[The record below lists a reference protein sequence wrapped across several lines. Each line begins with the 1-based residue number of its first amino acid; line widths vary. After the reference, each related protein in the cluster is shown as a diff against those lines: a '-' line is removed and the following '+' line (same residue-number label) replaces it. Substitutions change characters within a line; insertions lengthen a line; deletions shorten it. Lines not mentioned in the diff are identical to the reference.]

1 MDWSSKE
8 GVAEIEENLADL
20 SLEKTITSSLK
31 SAEEIERLTVDES
44 LNDIQRAVF
53 LLSSGQEVQ
62 RISVIKNLASLITDN
77 HDDAMRRVVP
87 KVREVLHLASIELQQ
102 AAAETF
108 VHIAE
113 KQIVLHATYS
123 QTFLQTILTNIDNR
137 DPDISEAWLGVLLQ
151 VISHLPKDLIRKEIL
166 TVAISKG
173 RLTQLMQS
181 RLASCLILGKIATR
195 FDSFMIRKDLL
206 PLVTSLCQDIEY
218 EVRACMCRQLDA
230 VARGLGLE
238 PTKSAILPELV
249 ELSNDE
255 ESCVRLAALETIVN
269 LLSLLDDETCTQ
281 TIIPLICKFCET
293 AMIQEDATLPTVAR
307 QFGKLSHGLS
317 VNLNEEQKAWM
328 MSFYCKLCLL
338 GLNNKNKDN
347 GIQSPP
353 VLPIYT
359 DEDRYIECRIASAF
373 NIPCM
378 VLFAGARNFKRE
390 LHGTFASLC
399 DDPHPMVRSTI
410 ATGFH
415 EIAKLLG
422 NNVSLIQGELINL
435 LKDESVDVLQG
446 LVSHLPETLQM
457 FAKSSGNVVT
467 ESKVSGLSEL
477 IPALCEAELN
487 ISQCRRWRLHV
498 SMLEKLSC
506 LPKCLT
512 SDQIYSKFIPI
523 VTKHIT
529 MHRVLPVKRAAV
541 RTLCVFMRYN
551 RKQEHRQEICSRLIQ
566 ACCHSKSCTYR
577 MLFIDVCQDI
587 MEFFS
592 KAYFKDNLY
601 EFVLELA
608 EDPVPN
614 VRLKFCTILPMLKS
628 QMKLP
633 KDRQMLQDLEY
644 MARKLMLQE
653 NDRDVKSAIRNA
665 SFELDKIQ
673 VVMESLTKPGT
684 EHDILDQ
691 RKEEEEKKILELEK
705 RELEEKEQ
713 APSKPGAPSKTDR
726 KKPNSANITESKLS
740 TKRNTGSKT
749 NKTTSS
755 TSKKN
760 ATSSILP
767 GPPPHH
773 TSAKA
778 SKTTKSTVKAHTNSS
793 LSSKSAGNRGR
804 KSPTHAEN
812 NNIESPT
819 GKLRKVS
826 DVGVRRVASSSPV
839 QGLPQ
844 RNSSASS
851 VSSTSSRKSTH
862 NVSTT
867 KSKKSSKT

>member
-1 MDWSSKE
+1 MDWSAKE
-8 GVAEIEENLADL
+8 VAEIEENLADL
-20 SLEKTITSSLK
+20 SLERTITSSLK
-31 SAEEIERLTVDES
+31 SAEEIERLTVDENLS
-44 LNDIQRAVF
+44 DIQRAVF

-62 RISVIKNLASLITDN
+62 RISVIKNLAVLITDN

-102 AAAETF
+102 AAAVAF
-108 VHIAE
+108 IKIAE
-113 KQIVLHATYS
+113 EQIVSHTTYS

-137 DPDISEAWLGVLLQ
+137 DPDISEAWLDVLLQ
-151 VISHLPKDLIRKEIL
+151 VISFLPKDLIRKEIL
-166 TVAISKG
+166 TVAVAKG

-269 LLSLLDDETCTQ
+269 LLSLLDDGITKNAFFSQETCTQ
-281 TIIPLICKFCET
+281 TIIPLVCKFCEN
-293 AMIQEDATLPTVAR
+293 AMVLEDATLPTVSR
-307 QFGKLSHGLS
+307 QFGKLCHGLS
-317 VNLNEEQKAWM
+317 VNLNDEQKVWM
-328 MSFYCKLCLL
+328 MSFYCKLCVL
-338 GLNNKNKDN
+338 GLGSKNKDN
-347 GIQSPP
+347 GRQSPP

-359 DEDRYIECRIASAF
+359 DQDRYIECRIASAYNF
-373 NIPCM
+373 PCM
-378 VLFAGARNFKRE
+378 VLFSGARSFKRE

-399 DDPHPMVRSTI
+399 DDPHPMVR
-410 ATGFH
+410 ATVANGFH
-415 EIAKLLG
+415 EVAKLLG

-435 LKDESVDVLQG
+435 LKDESIDVLQG

-487 ISQCRRWRLHV
+487 VAQCRRWRLHV
-498 SMLEKLSC
+498 AMLEKLAC

-512 SDQIYSKFIPI
+512 SDQIYSKFIPV

-529 MHRVLPVKRAAV
+529 THRVLPVKRAAV
-541 RTLCVFMRYN
+541 RTTCIFMRYN
-551 RKQEHRQEICSRLIQ
+551 RKQEQRQDICSKLIQ
-566 ACCHSKSCTYR
+566 ACCRSKSCSYR

-592 KAYFKDNLY
+592 KAYFKENLY

-614 VRLKFCTILPMLKS
+614 VRLKFCTLLPLLKS

-653 NDRDVKSAIRNA
+653 NDIDVKSAIRNA

-673 VVMESLTKPGT
+673 VVMESVSHLPWSKSSKVSSSAG
-684 EHDILDQ
+684 
-691 RKEEEEKKILELEK
+691 KKH
-705 RELEEKEQ
+705 
-713 APSKPGAPSKTDR
+713 
-726 KKPNSANITESKLS
+726 
-740 TKRNTGSKT
+740 
-749 NKTTSS
+749 SS
-755 TSKKN
+755 S
-760 ATSSILP
+760 SSILP

-773 TSAKA
+773 SSTKA
-778 SKTTKSTVKAHTNSS
+778 SKAGKSPGKVNHSNSTS
-793 LSSKSAGNRGR
+793 ASKSASSRGH
-804 KSPTHAEN
+804 KSPPHAEN
-812 NNIESPT
+812 NNIESPS
-819 GKLRKVS
+819 GNIRRRAGSEGMIVAPSALNRLRKVS
-826 DVGVRRVASSSPV
+826 DTTSSGVRRVASSSPV

-851 VSSTSSRKSTH
+851 VSSTGSRKSSH
-862 NVSTT
+862 NASST